1 MGPALLLTGR
11 PGVGKTTVIRAVID
25 RSGLYAGGFL
35 TEEMREGGR
44 RVGFRLIAL
53 DRSIEAATLAD
64 VNSASPHRVGKYGIN
79 LDELE
84 RVGVAALWRAIE
96 EPSAGLIVIDEIG
109 KMELFS
115 GQFCAAVEASLE
127 SPKPVLASVMLG
139 RQHWVDALKARPD
152 VTLVQITTANRH
164 EMPERALRWLS
175 QAGTEP
181 RSLTSFRSCGI
192 ICTMFVVD
200 RFAFGVEATRRW
212 HDET

>member
-53 DRSIEAATLAD
+53 DRSTEAATLAA
-64 VNSASPHRVGKYGIN
+64 VNSASPHRVGKYGVN

-109 KMELFS
+109 RMELFS

-127 SPKPVLASVMLG
+127 SPKPVLAAVMLG
-139 RQHWVDALKARPD
+139 RHRWVDALKARPG
-152 VTLVQITTANRH
+152 VRLAQITVANRGD
-164 EMPERALRWLS
+164 MPEQILRWLS
-175 QAGTEP
+175 QA
-181 RSLTSFRSCGI
+181 R
-192 ICTMFVVD
+192 
-200 RFAFGVEATRRW
+200 VESQAS
-212 HDET
+212 

>member
-25 RSGLYAGGFL
+25 RSSLYAGGFL

-44 RVGFRLIAL
+44 RVGFRLLAL

-96 EPSAGLIVIDEIG
+96 EPSIGLIVIDEIG

-139 RQHWVDALKARPD
+139 RQRWVDALKARPD

-164 EMPERALRWLS
+164 EMPDRALRWLS
-175 QAGTEP
+175 QA
-181 RSLTSFRSCGI
+181 RAQRH
-192 ICTMFVVD
+192 
-200 RFAFGVEATRRW
+200 AA
-212 HDET
+212 